1 MSGARKED
9 VDQLLK
15 KYDPHVRE
23 LAQKLRRLVKKT
35 LPAATETV
43 KWGNTV
49 YLLDGKNL
57 AWIVGYK
64 DHADLGFFAGA
75 RLDSKLLEGTG
86 KGIRHIKVRNEDDI
100 KEDEFV
106 RLLKEAAKLV

>member
-15 KYDPHVRE
+15 TYDPHVRE

-35 LPAATETV
+35 LPGAAETV
-43 KWGNTV
+43 KWGIPV
-49 YLLDGKNL
+49 YILDGKNL

-64 DHADLGFFAGA
+64 DHADLGFFVGA
-75 RLDSKLLEGTG
+75 KLDSKLLEGTG

-100 KEDEFV
+100 KEAEFV